1 MNEIFENL
9 YEMTAFSNIIAEPQF
24 LIMYAIAFVLLYL
37 GIKKQYEPL
46 LLVPIAFG
54 VLLANFPGG
63 DMGVIQ
69 ADENGMVM
77 INGVMKNIWEM
88 PLHDI
93 AHELGLMNFIY
104 YMLIKTGFLPPIIFM
119 GVGALTDFGPMLR
132 NLRLSIFGAAAQLGI
147 FTVLLVSIL
156 MGFTP
161 KEAASLGIIGGADG
175 PTAIFTTIKLAPHL
189 LGPIAIAA
197 YSYMALVPVIIP
209 LVVKLLCSKKEL
221 SINMKEQE
229 KKYPSKTEI
238 KNLRVL
244 KIIFPIVVTTVVA
257 LFVPSAVPLIGML
270 MFGNLVKE
278 IGSNTFRLFDAA
290 SNSIMNAATI
300 FLGLS
305 VGATMTTEA
314 FLNWTTIG
322 IVIGGF
328 LAFALSITGGI
339 LFVKLVNLFSKK
351 KINPLIGATG
361 LSAVPM
367 ASRAANEDLFIM
379 SISMQNHGGYTEKYD
394 NFDEKVRLLG
404 LNYPDVNQY
413 LSLVHESDSALEYLI
428 SYFQNVDD
436 PVEIV
441 FFGDHQPSL
450 SSSFYPNLN
459 GKGLSGLTE
468 DELEDLYTI
477 PFFIWTNYESTEV
490 ELPVTSINYLSTLA
504 LERAG
509 IELPAYNQFLAD
521 MMETIPAIN
530 SRGYYSKSAGGFLHI
545 EEATGEEADWIRNY
559 NILQYNNM
567 FDKKEKSEVFFPY
580 LK

>member
-1 MNEIFENL
+1 MEDIVERL
-9 YEMTAFSNIIAEPQF
+9 YEMTAFSNIVADPRF
-24 LIMYAIAFVLLYL
+24 LIMYAIAFILLYL

-77 INGVMKNIWEM
+77 VKGVMKNIWEM
-88 PLHDI
+88 PLHEI

-147 FTVLLVSIL
+147 FT
-156 MGFTP
+156 P

-209 LVVKLLCSKKEL
+209 LVVRIWCTKKEL

-229 KKYPSKTEI
+229 KKYPSTTEI

-244 KIIFPIVVTTVVA
+244 KILFPIAVTTIVA

-278 IGSNTFRLFDAA
+278 IGSNTSRLFDAA

-300 FLGLS
+300 FLGIS
-305 VGATMTTEA
+305 VGATMTTDA

-328 LAFALSITGGI
+328 LAFALSISGGI
-339 LFVKLVNLFSKK
+339 LFVKVVNLFTKK

-367 ASRAANEDLFIM
+367 ASRVANEIAL
-379 SISMQNHGGYTEKYD
+379 KYD
-394 NFDEKVRLLG
+394 PKNHVL
-404 LNYPDVNQY
+404 QY
-413 LSLVHESDSALEYLI
+413 CMASNISGVIGSAVAAGVLI
-428 SYFQNVDD
+428 S
-436 PVEIV
+436 
-441 FFGDHQPSL
+441 
-450 SSSFYPNLN
+450 
-459 GKGLSGLTE
+459 
-468 DELEDLYTI
+468 
-477 PFFIWTNYESTEV
+477 
-490 ELPVTSINYLSTLA
+490 
-504 LERAG
+504 
-509 IELPAYNQFLAD
+509 FL
-521 MMETIPAIN
+521 
-530 SRGYYSKSAGGFLHI
+530 G
-545 EEATGEEADWIRNY
+545 
-559 NILQYNNM
+559 
-567 FDKKEKSEVFFPY
+567 
-580 LK
+580 